1 MRICSSWTTWS
12 VGIEF
17 SIWMQAGPDQCTTF
31 KLPHSLSIKESYWLE
46 YTTPYPKHFHFP
58 SLSFSDLYLIQSSW
72 LCVLLFLASLGLLVS
87 RLNSGHLAIIF
98 PLLFSLHRS
107 FSTGL
112 LLLVCL
118 VFWPDIVW
126 TLPDAPGCTR
136 FISTI
141 NLLSI
146 PWYSHV
152 FIFFLTQQGLSVRE
166 IRTWPKAEC

>member
-1 MRICSSWTTWS
+1 
-12 VGIEF
+12 
-17 SIWMQAGPDQCTTF
+17 MQAGPDQCTTF

-126 TLPDAPGCTR
+126 TLPDAPGCTVLYSYNKNLFFKDNLEWSCSP
-136 FISTI
+136 FIQLVATI
-141 NLLSI
+141 YEKNENLNSLNE
-146 PWYSHV
+146 
-152 FIFFLTQQGLSVRE
+152 E
-166 IRTWPKAEC
+166 IISALRKLY